1 MRLFKVFFKHCV
13 IGFFMLL
20 CCRSDW
26 WLLCGWWMQRW
37 LQRPGMRRVCGR
49 RGSTRS
55 FVARLRRC
63 PADTWYAKGHDLA
76 VAPRHRLQRMGAQM
90 PPRLDSSFCTSDPKL
105 SFKQNRKPFKNLTA
119 LHFFLHRFSSLNPYA
134 KLWKRPNCRTEWP
147 PQCRMNK
154 MIYQSLAFELQFLC
168 SVLKPSDLFKYHQKD
183 QNWNQRILSFWETI
197 FT

>member
-1 MRLFKVFFKHCV
+1 MCHW
-13 IGFFMLL
+13 FFMLL

-37 LQRPGMRRVCGR
+37 LQWPGMRRVCGR

-90 PPRLDSSFCTSDPKL
+90 PPRLDSSFCTSDQKL
-105 SFKQNRKPFKNLTA
+105 SFFKTKPKQTLNCSWIFY
-119 LHFFLHRFSSLNPYA
+119 RFSSLNLWA
-134 KLWKRPNCRTEWP
+134 RLWKRPNYKTGWWP
-147 PQCRMNK
+147 PLCKMTK
-154 MIYQSLAFELQFLC
+154 MIYQSQVFELQFVCKYLL
-168 SVLKPSDLFKYHQKD
+168 SVLKPSKYF
-183 QNWNQRILSFWETI
+183 SFES
-197 FT
+197 

>member
-55 FVARLRRC
+55 FVAWLRRC

-119 LHFFLHRFSSLNPYA
+119 LHFFSIGSLRWIFMQSSRRGQIA
-134 KLWKRPNCRTEWP
+134 G
-147 PQCRMNK
+147 
-154 MIYQSLAFELQFLC
+154 
-168 SVLKPSDLFKYHQKD
+168 
-183 QNWNQRILSFWETI
+183 QNGLRNAGWTRWYINH
-197 FT
+197 